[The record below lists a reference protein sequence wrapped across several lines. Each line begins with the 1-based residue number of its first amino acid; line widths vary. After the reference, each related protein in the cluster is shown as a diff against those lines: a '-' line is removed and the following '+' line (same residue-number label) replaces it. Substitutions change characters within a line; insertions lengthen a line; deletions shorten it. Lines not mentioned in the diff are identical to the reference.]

1 MRLSQEQINAWVDS
15 VSTPNTAK
23 NYKSR
28 ISPVLKDREDIVK
41 DIKNLSLLKDIVE
54 RYTSASTLKGVVQVF
69 LKLISEYPGFVI
81 SDKAKKAWNDVF
93 KEANSEM
100 SQVYIQRS
108 MEDKGESFSSIKEKV
123 FAKYAEGSD
132 ERLYMEIY
140 ELCPTRDDLGSVFI
154 VPTVRQARDA
164 TNNYLIVSQ
173 KTLKINEHKT
183 AGKHGAFVC
192 KIPQKVFKNIDIT
205 KEKLFDYGDTLSSWV
220 GKMLKSVGVEGRIG
234 ALRHGFLSEKLEG
247 DAVKDPEVRKE
258 LAKSMGHSGSVQLQY
273 IRDIKKEGALPN

>member
-1 MRLSQEQINAWVDS
+1 MRLSQDDINDWIDS

-41 DIKNLSLLKDIVE
+41 DIKNISLLKDIVE

-81 SDKAKKAWNDVF
+81 SARAKKAWEDVF
-93 KEANSEM
+93 KEANADM
-100 SQVYIQRS
+100 AQTYIQRS

-123 FAKYAEGSD
+123 FAKYPEGSD
-132 ERLYMEIY
+132 ERLYMELY

-154 VPTVRQARDA
+154 VPNAKDA
-164 TNNYLIVSQ
+164 KEEGKNYLIVSQ
-173 KTLKINEHKT
+173 KSLKIQEHKT
-183 AGKHGAFVC
+183 AGKYGTMMC
-192 KIPQKVFKNIDIT
+192 KIPQKVFKKIDLT
-205 KEKLFDYGDTLSSWV
+205 KEKLFDHGDTLSSWV

-234 ALRHGFLSEKLEG
+234 ALRHGFLSEKLAG
-247 DAVKDPEVRKE
+247 DSIKDPEVRKE
-258 LAKSMGHSGSVQLQY
+258 LAKSMGHSAAVQLQY
-273 IRDIKKEGALPN
+273 IRDIKKEGAL